1 MTERIEKII
10 QLQNPQL
17 STLPMKSDDAF
28 QAYGNGHKL
37 LHSKLYGQAL
47 RYSKPLLACIALGL
61 GIALLSG
68 FSTFGEAAES
78 GRLNSGSNEV
88 DS

>member
-28 QAYGNGHKL
+28 QAYGIGHKL
-37 LHSKLYGQAL
+37 HHSKLYSQAV
-47 RYSKPLLACIALGL
+47 RISKPLLACLALGL

-68 FSTFGEAAES
+68 FSTFGAAAEN
-78 GRLNSGSNEV
+78 GRLNSGSYEV
-88 DS
+88 GS

>member
-1 MTERIEKII
+1 MTERIGKII
-10 QLQNPQL
+10 QLQNNQL
-17 STLPMKSDDAF
+17 STLPMKCDDAF

-37 LHSKLYGQAL
+37 HHSKLFSQAV
-47 RYSKPLLACIALGL
+47 RFSKPLLACIILGL

-68 FSTFGEAAES
+68 FYAFGVAKEN
-78 GRLNSGSNEV
+78 RRIGSSFNEV